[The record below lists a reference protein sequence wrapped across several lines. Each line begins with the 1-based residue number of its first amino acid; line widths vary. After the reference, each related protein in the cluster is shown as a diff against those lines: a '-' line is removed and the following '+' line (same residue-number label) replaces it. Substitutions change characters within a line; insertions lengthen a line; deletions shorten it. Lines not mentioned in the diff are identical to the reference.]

1 MMSTST
7 TTTDRAVKP
16 NPYLSTPGEILKEE
30 LMEPLGISNYRLAK
44 AIGVSETAI
53 GEIIKGKRAISVAMA
68 HRLGKAFGTTPEF
81 WMNLQRDYEIFTFDS
96 SVLDDI
102 QPLVPDDRPPLEDD

>member
-1 MMSTST
+1 MSTST
-7 TTTDRAVKP
+7 TTTTRQSH
-16 NPYLSTPGEILKEE
+16 NLYSTPGEILKEE

-102 QPLVPDDRPPLEDD
+102 QPLVPDDRPPFEDD